1 VDAYIETM
9 RADAR
14 LEHSVAGTLG
24 HIIEPFFK
32 PLGFNWK
39 MSIAAITGF
48 AAKEVVVSTLGI
60 LYHVGLEEEGDSKG
74 LQEAVREDM
83 RPLNAFVFMIFM
95 LLIPPCIAALS
106 VIKAELSWKWLGF
119 EILFLLISGWVVS
132 FIVFQAGSLI
142 H

>member
-1 VDAYIETM
+1 
-9 RADAR
+9 
-14 LEHSVAGTLG
+14 
-24 HIIEPFFK
+24 
-32 PLGFNWK
+32 

-60 LYHVGLEEEGDSKG
+60 LYHVGLDEEGDSKG
-74 LQEAVREDM
+74 LQEAVRDDM
-83 RPLNAFVFMIFM
+83 RPLNAFVFMLFM

-119 EILFLLISGWVVS
+119 EILFLIISGWVVS
-132 FIVFQAGSLI
+132 FIVFQIGSLI